1 MNWDCGM
8 LKNTRIGLLIAVVLS
23 ATLALVS
30 CGGVGAAPLNNG
42 SLAGVAV
49 SVSPQTMTIATG
61 TTQPFTATVI
71 NTGETGVA
79 WLVNGFPGGVNPA
92 NGISAFGT
100 IDKNGNY
107 TAPPFIPI
115 PPTVTITAVANANNS
130 ASGNATVSING
141 TPSPVSI
148 LPTSASVDVGGN
160 VLFTGTAPAGQAV
173 NWLVDNVLNG
183 NADVGTLSPVPG
195 NTAQMLYTAPLT
207 VPGGLQTAQVQVTV
221 QSIANPLEAGSSV
234 VTISEAP
241 AGGAV
246 VEIIS
251 PTGSPSVQAGLTLPF
266 QASVTGVSD
275 TTVAWQVDAI
285 PGGNASVGTI
295 ATGPHDSA
303 LFTAPEKVASTVTVT
318 VTAVSNAQPSAHAS
332 IQVGLL
338 PAQPTIV
345 TLTPDVCTNTDAV
358 PVTSQVNLTAS
369 VSGPANQD
377 VTWQVNKITGGNAAI
392 GTIAQVGTTNKA
404 VYTAPPN
411 IPTPPTVTVGAV
423 SVADPFSSATVPFT
437 ISATAIPKVVLS
449 PTTANAYA
457 SGMGVD
463 FTATV
468 EGMGDGDIA
477 VAWYVDGQLD
487 GGASGSPIGNI
498 DGGSPTGCVNPAS
511 YDPPSSVPN
520 PNQVSVTA
528 ETADGVTSPAAIVT
542 ILPPPL
548 TVMLEPGSDSPQSVQ
563 VQPPDNVVQYTAV
576 DSDPNDT
583 INWTLTSTGQDCSVS
598 NGSICGTLTPTG
610 GSDGTFM
617 AKYTAPT
624 TVPPNPDVVVTA
636 NSVADPS
643 APQTD
648 NYNDITIT
656 NVPPSIQINGTTPV
670 QAGTGPYSYTAII
683 SGANPTQLSWE
694 LGCISDWDG
703 APNGNCEPQRGHE
716 DGPGCVAFNAGHQ
729 HIEFC
734 GEGSFTSYTPSAP
747 FMYTPPLDVST
758 AAYEQN
764 SCTLNGNPDASIVPI
779 TVTMQA
785 TGCPQGVCSAT
796 ACVTVTPP

>member
-1 MNWDCGM
+1 M

-49 SVSPQTMTIATG
+49 SVSPPTMTIATG
-61 TTQPFTATVI
+61 TTQAFTATVI

-79 WLVNGFPGGVNPA
+79 WLVNGFPGGVNPT
-92 NGISAFGT
+92 NGIAAFGT

-130 ASGNATVSING
+130 ASGNASVSING

-148 LPTSASVDVGGN
+148 LPTTASVTVGGN
-160 VLFTGTAPAGQAV
+160 VLFTATAPAGQAV

-183 NADVGTLSPVPG
+183 NTNVGTLSPVPG

-207 VPGGLQTAQVQVTV
+207 VPGGAPTAQVQVTV
-221 QSIANPLEAGSSV
+221 QSIANPLEAASAV

-266 QASVTGVSD
+266 QASVAGVSD

-303 LFTAPEKVASTVTVT
+303 LYTAPEKVASPVTVT

-332 IQVGLL
+332 IEVGLL

-358 PVTSQVNLTAS
+358 PVASQVNLTAS
-369 VSGPANQD
+369 VSGSLNQD
-377 VTWQVNKITGGNAAI
+377 VIWQVNKITGGNAAI

-404 VYTAPPN
+404 VYTAPAN
-411 IPTPPTVTVGAV
+411 IPNPATVAIGAV

-457 SGMGVD
+457 TGMGVD

-477 VAWYVDGQLD
+477 VSWYVDGQLD
-487 GGASGSPIGNI
+487 GGGSGSPIGSI
-498 DGGSPTGCVNPAS
+498 DPGQPTSCVSPAS
-511 YDPPSSVPN
+511 YDPPSIVPN

-528 ETADGVTSPAAIVT
+528 ATADGVTSPAAIVT

-548 TVMLEPGSDSPQSVQ
+548 TVMLEPGSDAPQSVQ
-563 VQPPDNVVQYTAV
+563 VQPPDNIVQYTAV

-610 GSDGTFM
+610 GSDGIFT

-624 TVPPNPDVVVTA
+624 IVPANPDVVVTA

-648 NYNDITIT
+648 NYNDVTIS
-656 NVPPSIQINGTTPV
+656 NVPPTININGPTSV
-670 QAGTGPYSYTAII
+670 QADTGPFSYTAVVG
-683 SGANPTQLSWE
+683 GANPTQLTWT

-703 APNGNCEPQRGHE
+703 APNGNCQPQRGHE
-716 DGPGCVAFNAGHQ
+716 DGPGCITFNAGHQ

-734 GEGSFTSYTPSAP
+734 GTGEFTSDTPSAP
-747 FMYTPPLDVST
+747 LMYTPPLDVST
-758 AAYEQN
+758 AEYEQN
-764 SCTLNGNPDASIVPI
+764 SCTLNGNPNASIVPI

-785 TGCPQGVCSAT
+785 SGCPQGVCSAT